1 MKWLSSLRRFVN
13 RQSSIREGM
22 RVQRNLSL
30 ILAGLMIA
38 VVAAMG
44 LAVAGDSTEEIYR
57 GQRLLGDVSNLIRNY
72 YVDDASDA
80 KMYEN
85 AIQGMLQGQDRFS
98 AYIPP
103 EEVAEFQKQVEGKF
117 GGIGIVIGEENGWL
131 SVISPIEDGP
141 SYRAGVMAGDRIVE
155 IGGKTTESMTLKQ
168 AVDLLTGKPGTQVT
182 FTVIH
187 MATLKRQTFTITREI
202 IHIKTVKGAR
212 RDDSGAWQYIID
224 PDNGIGYIRLTS
236 FTNDTVADLKTAL
249 DEAQKQGM
257 KSLVL
262 DLRFNGGGVLEGA
275 IGVADLFLREG
286 VIVATKGRVD
296 KGSEARAKAEGTIDD
311 FPMVVLVNNSSASAS
326 EIVAGALQDHNRAV
340 VVGERSYGKG
350 SVQRLF
356 PVDGGKAYVK
366 LTVAKY
372 YLPSGRCLHRDSDS
386 EVWGVD
392 PLIKVEMTPQEYA
405 DVFMA
410 WRDADVLRGNGNAD
424 ADDGDAEA
432 VKTGDAPAVAPATG
446 AGGAAANGEVEKKDW
461 LSVDKQTSRAIDVL
475 RLMPVVQRFGAVNG
489 QAIQAAK

>member
-1 MKWLSSLRRFVN
+1 MEWFDSLRRFIN
-13 RQSSIREGM
+13 RQSSRQEDM

-30 ILAGLMIA
+30 VLAGIMIA

-44 LAVAGDSTEEIYR
+44 LAVANDIGEDTYR
-57 GQRLLGDVSNLIRNY
+57 GQRLLSDVSNLIRRH
-72 YVDDASDA
+72 YVTETEDT

-103 EEVAEFQKQVEGKF
+103 EEVADFQKAVEGKF
-117 GGIGIVIGEENGWL
+117 GGIGIVIGEEGGWL

-155 IGGKTTESMTLKQ
+155 INGKTTEGMSMKQ
-168 AVDLLTGKPGTQVT
+168 AVDTLTGKPGTEVS

-187 MATLKRQTFTITREI
+187 MTTLKRETFTITREE
-202 IHIKTVKGAR
+202 IHIKTVKGPR
-212 RDDSGAWQYIID
+212 RDDDGVWQYIID
-224 PDNGIGYIRLTS
+224 EENGIAYIRLTS
-236 FTNDTVADLKTAL
+236 FTNDTVADLTAAL
-249 DEAQKQGM
+249 DEAKKQGM

-262 DLRFNGGGVLEGA
+262 DLRFNGGGVLDGA

-286 VIVATKGRVD
+286 VIVSTRGRADAGVETK
-296 KGSEARAKAEGTIDD
+296 AKAAGTIDD

-356 PVDGGKAYVK
+356 PVDGGKAYIK

-372 YLPSGRCLHRDSDS
+372 YLPSGRCLHRDPES
-386 EVWGVD
+386 EIWGVD
-392 PLIKVEMTPQEYA
+392 PLVKVEMTPQEYA
-405 DVFMA
+405 DVIMA
-410 WRDADVLRGNGNAD
+410 WRDADILRNNGRKDGAD
-424 ADDGDAEA
+424 
-432 VKTGDAPAVAPATG
+432 
-446 AGGAAANGEVEKKDW
+446 NGEELRATDASATKPAEEIEKKDW
-461 LSVDKQTSRAIDVL
+461 LTVDKQAARGIDVL
-475 RLMPVVQRFGAVNG
+475 RLMPVVQRFGTVNG
-489 QAIQAAK
+489 EAIQAAK